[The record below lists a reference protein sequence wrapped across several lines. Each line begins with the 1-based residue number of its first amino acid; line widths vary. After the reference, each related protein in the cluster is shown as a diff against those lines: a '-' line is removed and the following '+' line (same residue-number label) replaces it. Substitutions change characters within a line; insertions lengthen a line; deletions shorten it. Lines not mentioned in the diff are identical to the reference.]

1 MIKTRNKDT
10 NTNGTTANKKKIRTP
25 LLDRSNN
32 KNVVNDEKPKK
43 MSRFQELFM
52 KSAKNTTVV
61 YEDGLQKA
69 NQQKR
74 NFEKSK
80 DDIQNSIKD
89 DQVRLVLSTK
99 FVKQRKKSNNR
110 MSNNSTSSLLL
121 KKKEKNFQVIEKKK
135 VTQTRSQQQKKR
147 HIKESNVYNN
157 AKRSKS
163 TMWNDKRLDQKK
175 QKMTRVER
183 MKLASAQKKRI
194 HMEHVQRER
203 QARLNAKRLEEEK
216 KIKDRE
222 ERRLQYEEEMRVK
235 RVLEDEERQRRRDD
249 VKRRKLAYDQ
259 QVQLRLQKK
268 ERDLIENHNTYKSH
282 TEEQKDLQKYQK
294 KLHNKRRE
302 SIMIRAHEQKNVRS
316 IKKLTRE
323 QRLQKEI
330 ENLREK
336 SVIENET
343 KYQLKQEETS
353 IVKDIIN
360 ENKRILEAEK
370 NIKTDKKRQYLNV
383 ERDMIQWKEDT
394 RLLEEELE
402 ASRRE
407 SVMPIAST
415 GINKLKSMWK
425 LFNEECIKEENVH
438 PETM

>member
-1 MIKTRNKDT
+1 
-10 NTNGTTANKKKIRTP
+10 
-25 LLDRSNN
+25 
-32 KNVVNDEKPKK
+32 
-43 MSRFQELFM
+43 
-52 KSAKNTTVV
+52 
-61 YEDGLQKA
+61 
-69 NQQKR
+69 
-74 NFEKSK
+74 
-80 DDIQNSIKD
+80 
-89 DQVRLVLSTK
+89 
-99 FVKQRKKSNNR
+99 
-110 MSNNSTSSLLL
+110 
-121 KKKEKNFQVIEKKK
+121 
-135 VTQTRSQQQKKR
+135 
-147 HIKESNVYNN
+147 
-157 AKRSKS
+157 
-163 TMWNDKRLDQKK
+163 MWNDKRLDQKK

-294 KLHNKRRE
+294 KLYNKRRE